1 MGKKYPHN
9 DSNTIT
15 ILIFFLPMR
24 KAAYKS
30 YRMKFSENLK
40 MQEVLWRVGL
50 GDRKYSN
57 KNHYTHGMSP

>member
-1 MGKKYPHN
+1 MSTDYSLRVCVCVCVCSIPYIMGNKYPHN

-30 YRMKFSENLK
+30 YRMKFSENQK
-40 MQEVLWRVGL
+40 M
-50 GDRKYSN
+50 
-57 KNHYTHGMSP
+57 